1 MKKLIFRAF
10 LLLLALLMVLP
21 FAGCQ
26 EAPDPQETDPVTDP
40 ATDPTDTDPAGTEP
54 TDTAPTD
61 TEPTEEGPDLPD
73 VRFNGTE
80 FTILIRAEDWYVE
93 ELYVR
98 ELGANSTSLQ
108 RAVYQRLSDITYNYG
123 VLFEAIKDPGVKTTV
138 SAAVKG
144 NADAFDLVV
153 DHGRYMCTSAASN
166 FFYDWRDLPYVD
178 LSADWW
184 SQTAC
189 EEFATPG
196 GKIFLAIGDISYLSV
211 GSAAALW
218 FNKDMIADIE
228 GLTSPYD
235 LVRENKWTFDTFEE
249 YVVTL
254 NANLDGD
261 GTGNADTD
269 SFGYFG
275 SGWCVGVQM
284 LYSAGCKILE
294 WKNGEWNFP
303 LKKDVANEALFDLRD
318 LLYNS
323 GAATLNPDGD
333 GAGRTALKERRAAFV
348 DGIVHNAMGYA
359 GEDLNYGLLPFPKYR
374 KNVKEYYTSV
384 SAGTNLYGVMRNTSE
399 ENAERI
405 SVILEAMAWE
415 GHDKVLPLYYDTVL
429 SYQALKDE
437 DSIEMLHII
446 HDSLIWD
453 FGYFYSKACNVFRNC
468 VVDPESGSLLHA
480 IGELEE
486 STLEELYA
494 KWNALDDGEDQA
506 E

>member
-1 MKKLIFRAF
+1 MKKMILRAF
-10 LLLLALLMVLP
+10 LLLLVLLMGIP
-21 FAGCQ
+21 FVGCQ
-26 EAPDPQETDPVTDP
+26 ETPKPQETNPVTTP
-40 ATDPTDTDPAGTEP
+40 STDPDTDGAGSE
-54 TDTAPTD
+54 PTD
-61 TEPTEEGPDLPD
+61 TEPEENGPNLPD
-73 VRFNGTE
+73 VSFNGTE

-98 ELGANSTSLQ
+98 ELDAKTTSVQ

-123 VLFEAIKDPGVKTTV
+123 VLFEAIKDPDVRTTV
-138 SAAVKG
+138 SAVVKG
-144 NADAFDLVV
+144 SADAFDLVV

-166 FFYDWRDLPYVD
+166 FFYDWRNLPYVD
-178 LSADWW
+178 LDADWW
-184 SQTAC
+184 SQDAHK
-189 EEFATPG
+189 EFATPG
-196 GKIFLAIGDISYLSV
+196 GKLFVAIGDISYMSV
-211 GSAAALW
+211 GQAQVLW
-218 FNKDMIADIE
+218 FNKDLVGDVD

-235 LVRENKWTFDTFEE
+235 LVRENKWLFDTFEE

-275 SGWCVGVQM
+275 SGWGVGIQM

-303 LKKDVANEALFDLRD
+303 LKKDVANEALFDLRE

-333 GAGRTALKERRAAFV
+333 GVGRTALKERRAAFV

-384 SAGTNLYGVMRNTSE
+384 NAGTNLYGVMRNTSDA
-399 ENAERI
+399 NAERI
-405 SVILEAMAWE
+405 SVIAEAMAYE
-415 GHDKVLPLYYDTVL
+415 GYDKVLPLYYDTVL

-453 FGYFYSKACNVFRNC
+453 LGYYYSNARDVFHDCVINPETGSLSKAI
-468 VVDPESGSLLHA
+468 E
-480 IGELEE
+480 ELEE
-486 STLEELYA
+486 STRTQLYE
-494 KWNALDDGEDQA
+494 KWNALDLE
-506 E
+506 EEE